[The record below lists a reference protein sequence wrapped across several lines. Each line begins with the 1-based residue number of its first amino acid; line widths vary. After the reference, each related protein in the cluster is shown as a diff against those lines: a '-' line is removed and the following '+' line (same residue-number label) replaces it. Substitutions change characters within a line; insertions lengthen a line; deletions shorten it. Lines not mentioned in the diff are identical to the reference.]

1 MENHLDNGIEEMI
14 PKKIIERVVALK
26 LDIMTETCV
35 YDIIKDAMAHRDE
48 DRDEGDDW
56 PPDYLDQFWRAFPPF
71 RRQAKAK
78 VGVKLAKI
86 RKEGQITW
94 AVLFDGVQKFAAT
107 NPGEYAPAPMVWLN
121 DGRWDREYGKVQQ
134 NGKASHSLGGFS
146 GLSERLKRTTSD
158 ADLWPDG
165 YAGGAQPPNGR

>member
-1 MENHLDNGIEEMI
+1 ML
-14 PKKIIERVVALK
+14 PKKILERIFALK
-26 LDIMTETCV
+26 LDVMTETAVKEIVQDALWHRTTGEFCV
-35 YDIIKDAMAHRDE
+35 D
-48 DRDEGDDW
+48 DDW

-78 VGVKLAKI
+78 VGIKLAKI
-86 RKEGQITW
+86 RKEGQVTW
-94 AVLFDGVQKFAAT
+94 AILFDGLRKFAAT

-134 NGKASHSLGGFS
+134 NGKATHSLGGFS

-158 ADLWPDG
+158 ADLWPDQH
-165 YAGGAQPPNGR
+165 ARGGQPPNGR